1 MRYKYHKALVLGGV
15 FLTGMML
22 PNVVLA
28 DTPSTPAVEMSQFYK
43 ADTDGDG
50 IIDMY
55 DTEPDKWNISDR
67 DLRFFME
74 LSYRTSAEVLA
85 IFDAKD
91 ENAINQFNINKLAG
105 NADVRELINHWI
117 FDGQINESDG
127 FSVSFFRNGSQVV
140 VAFRGTN
147 DKADYDDDIALMMAT
162 QPGQVKNLTEVLNRM
177 KQEGYTEYYLT
188 GHSLGGY
195 LAQYFAARDLMTNP
209 QYIHSAVFNAP
220 GISSSAFSGSEHQQT
235 AKNKDELVKL
245 RYDFNFDTRYPLSEY
260 KAQAYSIHG
269 DTVGSYNYY
278 ANTQWLNNISGKGTH
293 SSTGFVAA
301 QADST
306 YRKYFS
312 VGYRLDKPFL
322 TLDSDGDKILDVDEL
337 HIGTDISKVD
347 SDGDGYWDY
356 IELLMGSDPLSRTS
370 YPSFNQ
376 LYTALPTKKLVVQHP
391 SEVTEAA
398 LLASVFAG
406 PRQELQNLTSQFP
419 KHSNEEVTYQ
429 FLNLPKDWSKLPA
442 FYDLQVQATYKDGSK
457 SDVFPLRVIIHD
469 NAKNKMAD
477 YEQLSIQNWTG
488 YEGDKF
494 DLLAQI
500 GENTNVKSKEIVQ
513 AVSTDKAGEFI
524 GKVKVTFTDGSSRV
538 EEISVT
544 VKKRETPNIPSL
556 QAVVIN
562 KSLNEKSSMQAIFD
576 SFVELNHLDK
586 DQVRLSADEE
596 KYRELL
602 DGTKVGEGMSMPIVV
617 EFLNESKDQVIQKVE
632 TKAIFNI
639 RDIPDT
645 GVQSKEHFSDI
656 ILLAGIPFT
665 YVLWYIFRKRIRQRI

>member
-74 LSYRTSAEVLA
+74 LSYRTSAEILA
-85 IFDAKD
+85 IFDDKD
-91 ENAINQFNINKLAG
+91 ENAINQFNINKLAE
-105 NADVRELINHWI
+105 NADVHELINHWI
-117 FDGQINESDG
+117 FDGQINEPDG

-195 LAQYFAARDLMTNP
+195 LAQYFAARDLMNNP

-220 GISSSAFSGSEHQQT
+220 GISSSAFSGAEHRQT

-278 ANTQWLNNISGKGTH
+278 ANTQWLNNISGNGTH

-322 TLDSDGDKILDVDEL
+322 TLDRDGDKILDVDEL

-376 LYTALPTKKLVVQHP
+376 LYAALPTKNLVVQHP

-419 KHSNEEVTYQ
+419 KHSNEEVTFQ

-500 GENTNVKSKEIVQ
+500 GDNTNVKSKEIVQ

-576 SFVELNHLDK
+576 SFIALNHLDK

-645 GVQSKEHFSDI
+645 GVQTKEHSSDI

>member
-1 MRYKYHKALVLGGV
+1 MRYQYRKALVLGGV
-15 FLTGMML
+15 FFTGMML
-22 PNVVLA
+22 SSVVLA
-28 DTPSTPAVEMSQFYK
+28 DTPSTPALEMSQFYK

-74 LSYRTSAEVLA
+74 LSYRTSAELLA
-85 IFDAKD
+85 IFDDKD

-117 FDGQINESDG
+117 FDGQINEPDG

-147 DKADYDDDIALMMAT
+147 DKSDYDDDIALMMAT
-162 QPGQVKNLTEVLNRM
+162 QPGQVKNLTEVLKRM
-177 KQEGYTEYYLT
+177 QQEGYTEYYLT

-195 LAQYFAARDLMTNP
+195 LAQYFAARDLMNNP
-209 QYIHSAVFNAP
+209 QYLHSAVFNAP
-220 GISSSAFSGSEHQQT
+220 GISSSAFSGSEHRQT

-278 ANTQWLNNISGKGTH
+278 ANTQWLNNISGNGTH

-370 YPSFNQ
+370 SPSFNQ

-576 SFVELNHLDK
+576 SFIELNHLDK

-602 DGTKVGEGMSMPIVV
+602 DGTKVGERMSMPIVV

-645 GVQSKEHFSDI
+645 GVQTKEHSSDI

>member
-1 MRYKYHKALVLGGV
+1 MRYKYYKALILGGV
-15 FLTGMML
+15 FFTGMML
-22 PNVVLA
+22 SSVVLA
-28 DTPSTPAVEMSQFYK
+28 DTPSTPALEMSQFYK
-43 ADTDGDG
+43 VDTDGDG

-74 LSYRTSAEVLA
+74 LAYRTSEELLA
-85 IFDAKD
+85 IFDTKD
-91 ENAINQFNINKLAG
+91 ENAINQFNANKLGG
-105 NADVRELINHWI
+105 NADVRELINHWT
-117 FDGQINESDG
+117 FDGQMNRDDG

-147 DKADYDDDIALMMAT
+147 DKADYDDDIALMMAI
-162 QPGQVKNLTEVLNRM
+162 QPGQVKNLTDVLKRM
-177 KQEGYTEYYLT
+177 QESGYIDYYLT

-195 LAQYFAARDLMTNP
+195 LAQYFAARDLMNNP

-220 GISSSAFSGSEHQQT
+220 GISSSAFSGAEHRQT

-278 ANTQWLNNISGKGTH
+278 ANTQWLNNISGNGTH
-293 SSTGFVAA
+293 SSTSFVAA

-337 HIGTDISKVD
+337 HIGTDMSKVD
-347 SDGDGYWDY
+347 SDDDGYWDY
-356 IELLMGSDPLSRTS
+356 IELLLGSDPLSRTS

-376 LYTALPTKKLVVQHP
+376 LFVALPTKNLVVQHP
-391 SEVTEAA
+391 SEVTKEA

-419 KHSNEEVTYQ
+419 AHSNEEVTYQ
-429 FLNLPKDWSKLPA
+429 FLNLPKDWSKLPVS
-442 FYDLQVQATYKDGSK
+442 YDLQVQATYKDGSK

-477 YEQLSIQNWTG
+477 YEQLAIQNWTG

-500 GENTNVKSKEIVQ
+500 GDNTNVKSKEIVQ
-513 AVSTDKAGEFI
+513 PVSTDKAGEFT

-562 KSLNEKSSMQAIFD
+562 KSLNEKSSMQAIFN
-576 SFVELNHLDK
+576 SLIELNHLDK

-645 GVQSKEHFSDI
+645 GVQTKEHSSDI

>member
-1 MRYKYHKALVLGGV
+1 MRDKYRKALVFGSV
-15 FLTGMML
+15 FFTGMML

-28 DTPSTPAVEMSQFYK
+28 DTLSTPPLEMSQFYK

-74 LSYRTSAEVLA
+74 LSYRTSAEILA
-85 IFDAKD
+85 IFDDKD

-105 NADVRELINHWI
+105 NADVHELINHWI
-117 FDGQINESDG
+117 FDGQINEPDG

-147 DKADYDDDIALMMAT
+147 DNADYDDDFALMMAA

-177 KQEGYTEYYLT
+177 QQEGYTEYYLT

-195 LAQYFAARDLMTNP
+195 LAQYFAARDLMNNP

-220 GISSSAFSGSEHQQT
+220 GISSSAFSGAEHRQT

-245 RYDFNFDTRYPLSEY
+245 RYDFNFDIRYPLSEY

-278 ANTQWLNNISGKGTH
+278 ANTQWLNNISGNGTH

-376 LYTALPTKKLVVQHP
+376 LYTALRTKNLVVQHP

-469 NAKNKMAD
+469 NVKNKMAD
-477 YEQLSIQNWTG
+477 YEQLAIQNWTG
-488 YEGDKF
+488 YKGDKF

-500 GENTNVKSKEIVQ
+500 GDNTNVKSKEIVQ

-576 SFVELNHLDK
+576 SLIELNHLDK

-645 GVQSKEHFSDI
+645 GVQTKEHSSDI

>member
-1 MRYKYHKALVLGGV
+1 MRYKYYKALILGGV
-15 FLTGMML
+15 FFTGMML
-22 PNVVLA
+22 SSVVLA
-28 DTPSTPAVEMSQFYK
+28 DTPSTPALEMSQFYK
-43 ADTDGDG
+43 VDTDGDG

-74 LSYRTSAEVLA
+74 LAYRTSEELLA
-85 IFDAKD
+85 IFDTKD
-91 ENAINQFNINKLAG
+91 ENAINQFNANKLGG
-105 NADVRELINHWI
+105 NADVRELINHWM
-117 FDGQINESDG
+117 FDGQMNRDDG

-147 DKADYDDDIALMMAT
+147 DKADYDDDIALMMAI
-162 QPGQVKNLTEVLNRM
+162 QPGQVKNLTDVLKRM
-177 KQEGYTEYYLT
+177 QESGYIDYYLT

-195 LAQYFAARDLMTNP
+195 LAQYFAARDLMNNP

-220 GISSSAFSGSEHQQT
+220 GISSSAFSGAEHRQT

-278 ANTQWLNNISGKGTH
+278 ANTQWLNNISGNGTH
-293 SSTGFVAA
+293 SSTSFVAA

-337 HIGTDISKVD
+337 HIGTDMSKVD
-347 SDGDGYWDY
+347 SDDDGYWDY
-356 IELLMGSDPLSRTS
+356 IELLLGSDPLSRTS

-376 LYTALPTKKLVVQHP
+376 LFVALPTKNLVVQHP
-391 SEVTEAA
+391 SEVTKEA

-406 PRQELQNLTSQFP
+406 PRQEFQNLTSQFP
-419 KHSNEEVTYQ
+419 EHSNEEVTYQ
-429 FLNLPKDWSKLPA
+429 FLNLPKDWSKLPVS
-442 FYDLQVQATYKDGSK
+442 YDLQVQATYKDGSK

-477 YEQLSIQNWTG
+477 YEQLAIQNWTG

-500 GENTNVKSKEIVQ
+500 GDNANVKSKEIVQ
-513 AVSTDKAGEFI
+513 PVSTDKAGEFI

-562 KSLNEKSSMQAIFD
+562 KSLNEKSSMQAIFN
-576 SFVELNHLDK
+576 SLIELNHLDK

-602 DGTKVGEGMSMPIVV
+602 DGTKAGEGMSMPIVV

-645 GVQSKEHFSDI
+645 GVQTKEHSSDI

>member
-1 MRYKYHKALVLGGV
+1 MRYKYYKALILGGV
-15 FLTGMML
+15 FFTGMML
-22 PNVVLA
+22 SSVVLA
-28 DTPSTPAVEMSQFYK
+28 DTPSTPALEMSQFYK
-43 ADTDGDG
+43 VDTDGDG

-74 LSYRTSAEVLA
+74 LAYRTSEELLA
-85 IFDAKD
+85 IFDTKD
-91 ENAINQFNINKLAG
+91 ENAINQFNANKLGG
-105 NADVRELINHWI
+105 NADVRELINHWT
-117 FDGQINESDG
+117 FDGQMNRDDG

-147 DKADYDDDIALMMAT
+147 DKADYDDDIALMMAI
-162 QPGQVKNLTEVLNRM
+162 QPGQVKNLTDVLKRM
-177 KQEGYTEYYLT
+177 QESGYIDYYLT

-195 LAQYFAARDLMTNP
+195 LAQYFAARDLMNNP

-220 GISSSAFSGSEHQQT
+220 GISSSAFSGAEHRQT

-245 RYDFNFDTRYPLSEY
+245 HYDFTFDTRYPLSEY

-278 ANTQWLNNISGKGTH
+278 ANTQWLNNISGNGTH
-293 SSTGFVAA
+293 SSTSFVAA

-337 HIGTDISKVD
+337 HIGTDMSKVD
-347 SDGDGYWDY
+347 SDDDGYWDY
-356 IELLMGSDPLSRTS
+356 IELLLGSDPLSRTS

-376 LYTALPTKKLVVQHP
+376 LFVALPTKNLVVQHP
-391 SEVTEAA
+391 SEVTKEA

-419 KHSNEEVTYQ
+419 EHSNEEVTYQ
-429 FLNLPKDWSKLPA
+429 FLNLPKDWSKLPVS
-442 FYDLQVQATYKDGSK
+442 YDLQVQATYKDGSK

-477 YEQLSIQNWTG
+477 YEQLAIQNWTG

-500 GENTNVKSKEIVQ
+500 G
-513 AVSTDKAGEFI
+513 G
-524 GKVKVTFTDGSSRV
+524 
-538 EEISVT
+538 
-544 VKKRETPNIPSL
+544 
-556 QAVVIN
+556 
-562 KSLNEKSSMQAIFD
+562 
-576 SFVELNHLDK
+576 
-586 DQVRLSADEE
+586 
-596 KYRELL
+596 
-602 DGTKVGEGMSMPIVV
+602 
-617 EFLNESKDQVIQKVE
+617 
-632 TKAIFNI
+632 
-639 RDIPDT
+639 
-645 GVQSKEHFSDI
+645 
-656 ILLAGIPFT
+656 
-665 YVLWYIFRKRIRQRI
+665 

>member
-1 MRYKYHKALVLGGV
+1 MRYQYRKALVLGGV
-15 FLTGMML
+15 FFTGMML
-22 PNVVLA
+22 SSVVLA
-28 DTPSTPAVEMSQFYK
+28 DTPSTPALEMSQFYK

-74 LSYRTSAEVLA
+74 LSYRTSAELLA
-85 IFDAKD
+85 IFDDKD

-117 FDGQINESDG
+117 FDGQINEPDG

-147 DKADYDDDIALMMAT
+147 DKSDYDDDIALMMAT
-162 QPGQVKNLTEVLNRM
+162 QPGQVKNLTEVLKRM
-177 KQEGYTEYYLT
+177 QQEGYTEYYLT

-220 GISSSAFSGSEHQQT
+220 GISSSAFSGAEHRQT
-235 AKNKDELVKL
+235 AKKKDELVKL

-278 ANTQWLNNISGKGTH
+278 ANTQWLDNISGNGTH

-376 LYTALPTKKLVVQHP
+376 LYTALRTKNLAVQHP

-398 LLASVFAG
+398 LLASVFSG

-477 YEQLSIQNWTG
+477 YEQLAIQNWTG

-500 GENTNVKSKEIVQ
+500 GDNTNVKSKEIVQ
-513 AVSTDKAGEFI
+513 AVSTDKAGKFI

-544 VKKRETPNIPSL
+544 VKKHETPNIPSL

-576 SFVELNHLDK
+576 SLIELNHLDK

-602 DGTKVGEGMSMPIVV
+602 DGTKVSEEMSMPIVV

-632 TKAIFNI
+632 TRAIFNI

-645 GVQSKEHFSDI
+645 GVQTKEHSSDI

-665 YVLWYIFRKRIRQRI
+665 CVLWYIFRKRIRQRI

>member
-1 MRYKYHKALVLGGV
+1 MRYKYYKALILGGV
-15 FLTGMML
+15 FFTGMML
-22 PNVVLA
+22 SNVVLA
-28 DTPSTPAVEMSQFYK
+28 DTPSTPALEMSQFYK
-43 ADTDGDG
+43 VDTDGDG

-74 LSYRTSAEVLA
+74 LAYRTSEELLA
-85 IFDAKD
+85 IFDTKD
-91 ENAINQFNINKLAG
+91 ENAINQFNASKLGG
-105 NADVRELINHWI
+105 NADVRELINHWT
-117 FDGQINESDG
+117 FDGQMNRDDG

-162 QPGQVKNLTEVLNRM
+162 QPGQVKNLTDVLKRM
-177 KQEGYTEYYLT
+177 QESGYIDYYLT

-195 LAQYFAARDLMTNP
+195 LAQYFAARDLMNNP

-220 GISSSAFSGSEHQQT
+220 GISSSAFSGAEHRQT

-245 RYDFNFDTRYPLSEY
+245 HYDFNFDTRYPLSEY

-278 ANTQWLNNISGKGTH
+278 ANTQWLNNISGNGTH

-312 VGYRLDKPFL
+312 VGYRLDKPFH

-337 HIGTDISKVD
+337 HIGTDMSKVD
-347 SDGDGYWDY
+347 SDDDGYWDY
-356 IELLMGSDPLSRTS
+356 IELLLGSDPLSRTS

-376 LYTALPTKKLVVQHP
+376 LFVALPTKNLVVQHP
-391 SEVTEAA
+391 SEVTKEA

-419 KHSNEEVTYQ
+419 EHSNEEVTYQ
-429 FLNLPKDWSKLPA
+429 FLNLPKDWSKLPVS
-442 FYDLQVQATYKDGSK
+442 YDLQVQATYKDGSK

-477 YEQLSIQNWTG
+477 YEQLAIQNWTG

-500 GENTNVKSKEIVQ
+500 GDNANVKSKEIVQ
-513 AVSTDKAGEFI
+513 PVSTDKAGEFT

-562 KSLNEKSSMQAIFD
+562 KSLNEKSSMQAIFN
-576 SFVELNHLDK
+576 SLIELNHLDK

-632 TKAIFNI
+632 TKAVFNI

-645 GVQSKEHFSDI
+645 GVQTKEHSSDI

>member
-1 MRYKYHKALVLGGV
+1 MRDKYRKALVLGGV
-15 FLTGMML
+15 FFTGIML

-28 DTPSTPAVEMSQFYK
+28 DTLSTPPLEMSQFYK

-74 LSYRTSAEVLA
+74 LSYRTSAEILA
-85 IFDAKD
+85 IFDDKD
-91 ENAINQFNINKLAG
+91 ENVINQFNINKLAG

-117 FDGQINESDG
+117 FDGQINEPDG

-147 DKADYDDDIALMMAT
+147 DKADIDDDVALMMAT

-177 KQEGYTEYYLT
+177 QQEGYTEYYLT

-195 LAQYFAARDLMTNP
+195 LAQYFAARDLMNNP
-209 QYIHSAVFNAP
+209 QYTHSAVFNAP
-220 GISSSAFSGSEHQQT
+220 GISSSAFSGAEHRQT

-278 ANTQWLNNISGKGTH
+278 ANTQWLDNISGNGTH

-376 LYTALPTKKLVVQHP
+376 LYTALRTKNLVVQHP

-398 LLASVFAG
+398 LLALVFAG

-469 NAKNKMAD
+469 NVKNKMAD
-477 YEQLSIQNWTG
+477 YEQLAIQNWTG

-500 GENTNVKSKEIVQ
+500 GDNTNVKSKEIVR

-538 EEISVT
+538 EEILVT

-576 SFVELNHLDK
+576 SLIELNHLDK

-602 DGTKVGEGMSMPIVV
+602 DGTKVGEEMSIPIVV

-645 GVQSKEHFSDI
+645 GVQTKEHSSDI